1 MCRPE
6 IGIGHDSLTS
16 STMNM
21 IFKKFPAAALING
34 EWVTSGQTFPVSDP
48 ATGAEVATV
57 PDLTAKDAALAID
70 AAARALPA
78 WSAKTA
84 KERAA
89 ILRRWFDLVT
99 AETES
104 LARLM
109 TTEQGKPL
117 AEACA
122 EVAYGAAF
130 IEWFGEEGKRA
141 YGRTIPTTVAS
152 KRYLTIKQP
161 IGVCAAITPW
171 NFPIAMITRK
181 VAPALA
187 AGCTI
192 VVKPAEETP
201 LCALAIA
208 KLGQDAGLPPGVLNI
223 VTTKDA
229 PAVGK
234 VFCDDERVRKLSFTG
249 STEVGKILY
258 WQCAGT
264 VKKLTLELGGNAPLV
279 VFDDADLDQAVAGAV
294 ASKYRNAGQ
303 TCVCANRI
311 LVQSGIYD
319 RFAAALV
326 AAVKK
331 LKVGSGLEDG
341 VTIGPLITR
350 QAIAKVETLV
360 ADAVKKGANVLTG
373 GGLDTAG
380 PLFYQPS
387 VVGDVK
393 PDMEIVR
400 EEIFGPVAA
409 LVRFDTEADAIRLAN
424 NTPFGL
430 AAYLFSQNLSRAW
443 RVAERLDAGMVGVNE
458 GIFSNEVVPFG
469 GVKDSGIGREG
480 AAEGLDEYLQIK
492 YICLGAIDA

>member
-1 MCRPE
+1 
-6 IGIGHDSLTS
+6 
-16 STMNM
+16 MNM
-21 IFKKFPAAALING
+21 IFKKYPAAALIDG
-34 EWVTSGQTFPVSDP
+34 EWVTSAKCFPVTDP

-57 PDLTAKDAALAID
+57 PDLGAKDAARAID

-84 KERAA
+84 KERAG
-89 ILRRWFDLVT
+89 ILRRFFDLITV
-99 AETES
+99 ETES

-117 AEACA
+117 AESRA
-122 EVAYGAAF
+122 EVAYGASF

-192 VVKPAEETP
+192 VVKPAAETP

-208 KLGQDAGLPPGVLNI
+208 KLGLDAGLPAGVINI
-223 VTTKDA
+223 VTTTDA

-234 VFCDDERVRKLSFTG
+234 VFCDDGRVRKLSFTG
-249 STEVGKILY
+249 STAVGKMLY
-258 WQCAGT
+258 RQCADT

-279 VFDDADLDQAVAGAV
+279 VFDDADLDQAVAGAM

-319 RFAAALV
+319 PFATALV
-326 AAVKK
+326 DAVNK
-331 LKVGSGLEDG
+331 LAVGPGMESG
-341 VTIGPLITR
+341 TNIGPLINSE
-350 QAIAKVETLV
+350 AIAKVETLV
-360 ADAVKKGANVLTG
+360 GDAVKKGAKVLTG
-373 GGLDTAG
+373 GGLDAAG
-380 PLFYQPS
+380 PLFYRPS
-387 VVGDVK
+387 VVGDVS

-400 EEIFGPVAA
+400 DEIFGPVAA
-409 LVRFDTEADAIRLAN
+409 LVRFDTEADAIKLAN
-424 NTPFGL
+424 DTPFGL

-443 RVAERLDAGMVGVNE
+443 RVAEKLDAGMVGVNE

-469 GVKDSGIGREG
+469 GVKESGLGREG
-480 AAEGLDEYLQIK
+480 AAEGLEEYLEVK
-492 YICLGAIDA
+492 YICLGAVDA

>member
-1 MCRPE
+1 
-6 IGIGHDSLTS
+6 
-16 STMNM
+16 MNM
-21 IFKKFPAAALING
+21 IAKKFPAAALIDG
-34 EWVTSGQTFPVSDP
+34 QWITSNRTFSVSDP

-57 PDLTAKDAALAID
+57 PDLGAKDAARAID
-70 AAARALPA
+70 AASRALPA

-89 ILRRWFDLVT
+89 ILKRWFDLIT
-99 AETES
+99 AETEN
-104 LARLM
+104 LAQLM

-117 AEACA
+117 AEARA
-122 EVAYGAAF
+122 EVAYGASF
-130 IEWFGEEGKRA
+130 IEWFAEEGKRA

-161 IGVCAAITPW
+161 IGVVAAIAPW

-187 AGCTI
+187 SGCTI
-192 VVKPAEETP
+192 VVKPAAETP

-208 KLGQDAGLPPGVLNI
+208 KLALDAGLPAGVLNI
-223 VTTKDA
+223 VTTTDA

-234 VFCDDERVRKLSFTG
+234 VFCEDDRVRKLSFTG
-249 STEVGKILY
+249 STAVGKALY
-258 WQCAGT
+258 RQCADT

-279 VFDDADLDQAVAGAV
+279 VFDDADLDRAVAGAM

-311 LVQSGIYD
+311 LVQSAIYD
-319 RFAAALV
+319 RFAASLV

-331 LKVGSGLEDG
+331 LKVGPGLDAG
-341 VTIGPLITR
+341 TTIGPLINSE
-350 QAIAKVETLV
+350 AIAKVETLV
-360 ADAVKKGANVLTG
+360 GDAVNKGAKVLTG
-373 GGLDTAG
+373 GALDPAG
-380 PLFYQPS
+380 PLFYRPS
-387 VVGDVK
+387 VVGDVT
-393 PDMEIVR
+393 PDMSIVR

-409 LVRFDTEADAIRLAN
+409 LVRFDTEADAIKIAN
-424 NTPFGL
+424 DTPFGL
-430 AAYLFSQNLSRAW
+430 AAYVFSQNLSRAW
-443 RVAERLDAGMVGVNE
+443 RVAEKLDAGMVGVNE

-469 GVKDSGIGREG
+469 GVKESGLGREG
-480 AAEGLDEYLQIK
+480 GAEGLEEYLEVK